1 VHADPIAKTAP
12 SSNTADFVRRS
23 LVRKGR
29 WGVAE
34 IAFWLIA
41 AATLFFLPERHLI
54 LNEIAIIG
62 LFALSLD
69 LILGYAGIVSLG
81 HAAFFGFGAYAAGI
95 LAKQGLADPLL
106 GLGFAALAA
115 ALLGFATSFLVLR
128 GTDLTKLMVTLG
140 VALVLGEIANQA
152 SWLTGGADGLQGI
165 SMGPVLGLFEFD
177 IFGTT
182 AYAYSLTVTFLLFV
196 LARRIVVSPFG
207 LSLRSIRD
215 NPLRA
220 RAVGIPVNRRLVV
233 VYTLAAAYAGV
244 AGALLAQTTQFV
256 SLDVLAFH
264 RSADI
269 MLVLVI
275 GGAGYLYGGLLGAIG
290 FKVLQDILSA
300 WTPQYWQFW
309 IGLILVVLVLVG
321 RERVTDKIKALW
333 PRSKGRLAGQAQALP
348 ATTAREI

>member
-1 VHADPIAKTAP
+1 MQ
-12 SSNTADFVRRS
+12 SFTADD
-23 LVRKGR
+23 VRKALTRRGR
-29 WGVAE
+29 WGIAE
-34 IAFWLIA
+34 IAFWLVA
-41 AATLFFLPERHLI
+41 LATLFLMPERHLI

-81 HAAFFGFGAYAAGI
+81 HAAFFGLGAYTAGI
-95 LAKQGLADPLL
+95 LSKYGVADPLL
-106 GLGFAALAA
+106 GLGAA
-115 ALLGFATSFLVLR
+115 AIAAAILGFVTSFLVLR
-128 GTDLTKLMVTLG
+128 GSDLTKLMVTLG
-140 VALVLGEIANQA
+140 VALVLGEVANQM

-165 SMGPVLGLFEFD
+165 ALSPILGLFEFD

-182 AYAYSLTVTFLLFV
+182 AYAYSLTVLFILFV
-196 LARRIVVSPFG
+196 IARRIMASPYG

-220 RAVGIPVNRRLVV
+220 RAVGIPVNRRLVA

-264 RSADI
+264 RSADV

-275 GGAGYLYGGLLGAIG
+275 GGVGYLYGGLIGAVV
-290 FKVLQDILSA
+290 FKVLQDILSGI
-300 WTPQYWQFW
+300 TPQYWQFW
-309 IGLILVVLVLVG
+309 IGLILVVIVLAG
-321 RERVTDKIKALW
+321 REQMVDRIRALW
-333 PRSKGRLAGQAQALP
+333 PRSKNRVAESPQPLP
-348 ATTAREI
+348 TTAREV